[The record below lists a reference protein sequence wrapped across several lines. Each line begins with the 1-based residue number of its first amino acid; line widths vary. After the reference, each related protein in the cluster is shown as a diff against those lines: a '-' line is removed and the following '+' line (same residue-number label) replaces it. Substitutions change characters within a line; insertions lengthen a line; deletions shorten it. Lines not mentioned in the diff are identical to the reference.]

1 MRNEDVNRIVEL
13 PFDEFTQQVK
23 PLNSDNHKKILTKL
37 ASLKKYYEKNL
48 TIFPQFNK
56 KGEISHIYKD
66 SEEKLSLIKKKG
78 QYVASLL

>member
-13 PFDEFTQQVK
+13 PFDEFVQQAN
-23 PLNSDNHKKILTKL
+23 PLNTDNHKKILAKL

-56 KGEISHIYKD
+56 KGEISYIYKD
-66 SEEKLSLIKKKG
+66 SEEKLSLVKKKG
-78 QYVASLL
+78 QHVASLL